1 MGTFSGSLR
10 QKRLRCKKGWKCYVA
25 KIRGRA
31 NFTNFHLVGRTLIV
45 SHVLFDKKGEWPC
58 YIIMNFLSDSI
69 DA

>member
-1 MGTFSGSLR
+1 M
-10 QKRLRCKKGWKCYVA
+10 A